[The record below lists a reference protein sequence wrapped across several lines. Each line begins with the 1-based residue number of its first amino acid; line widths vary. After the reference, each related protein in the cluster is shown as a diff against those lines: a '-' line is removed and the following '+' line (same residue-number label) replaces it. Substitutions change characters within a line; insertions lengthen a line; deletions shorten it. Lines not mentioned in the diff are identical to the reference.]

1 MRGAGG
7 STGSKRGTTRR
18 GAGISF
24 SLQLACV
31 LETGRHAVD
40 RQLDEAAVSLA
51 IGIVDRKRTQ
61 PCQEAYLDV
70 RQRIYVWAPESNRT
84 ADERLGGQEFRP
96 AGHLRQPANRPLV
109 FVEDTTPQSV
119 PLRVAGESGVQPCDL
134 RLRPPENQLG
144 VVQGAGQERPV
155 AV

>member
-51 IGIVDRKRTQ
+51 IGVVDRKRTQ

-84 ADERLGGQEFRP
+84 AERGSAARSS
-96 AGHLRQPANRPLV
+96 
-109 FVEDTTPQSV
+109 D
-119 PLRVAGESGVQPCDL
+119 
-134 RLRPPENQLG
+134 
-144 VVQGAGQERPV
+144 RPV
-155 AV
+155 TFASPRIDRSY